1 MLLIIISVIVSI
13 CILHSLSWLISV
25 IGIKT
30 GLKIS
35 NTISNSRFNQNKGLK
50 KGKSKKFLT
59 IKKGGVL
66 SYLILIMFL
75 SLLFL
80 VVFLFIQ
87 SIITNNLYFQ
97 LYGLIFLALEL
108 LLVLFLDNVLI
119 IQNKM
124 DNPINDNNSI
134 RKNYLNQRLLFFIEH
149 TMFSFFIVVS
159 SLILSVIFTLSI
171 TINFFP
177 DFNLG
182 VLIGFVIL
190 LSLYSNMFVLENY
203 IYNNIINPLEST
215 NENDIYTTQKK
226 MISYLI
232 IFVLGTTA
240 WYEDLKNSVVSIN
253 NSQDFSIN
261 SLLITT
267 FLLFYLSS
275 DRIFKL
281 INDDYVKFKKYFNS

>member
-66 SYLILIMFL
+66 SYLILIIFL

-97 LYGLIFLALEL
+97 LCGLIFLALEL
-108 LLVLFLDNVLI
+108 FLVLFLDNVLI

-203 IYNNIINPLEST
+203 IYNNIINSLEST